1 MVTIANFGNNFIVE
15 IFKIA
20 YNALTVDLAIKI
32 GKFSLFYISYSFVY
46 VPKSFVITNQ

>member
-20 YNALTVDLAIKI
+20 YNALTVDLGGGGRGSYGKKI
-32 GKFSLFYISYSFVY
+32 I
-46 VPKSFVITNQ
+46 